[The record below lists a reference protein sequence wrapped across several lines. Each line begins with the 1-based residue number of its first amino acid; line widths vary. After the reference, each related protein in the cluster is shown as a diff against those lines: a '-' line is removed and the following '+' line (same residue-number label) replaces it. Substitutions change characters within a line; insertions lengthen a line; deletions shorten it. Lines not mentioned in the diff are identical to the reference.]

1 MAREGQRLVWY
12 YNVGGQTA
20 QVMMNKDVMTDGD
33 FNEVF
38 LQR

>member
-1 MAREGQRLVWY
+1 MAREGNKLSWY
-12 YNVGGQTA
+12 YNVGGKTA
-20 QVMMNKDVMTDGD
+20 QVMIDKDILADGN